1 MDWASEQLHVTQF
14 PKFLARRNMIIT
26 IVGIIMFSGAS
37 FWLENLQAFKIL
49 FLIGLI
55 SRLISLFLQLYL
67 FKKFP
72 STNSNLHHIDH
83 SEQKPEFNS
92 EMASIVKRILLPLT
106 LFRFGVNIA
115 SPFFLPFMTHEIK
128 LSTATYALLS
138 TVPLM
143 ARLFFLQNWARS
155 GTGLR
160 PFWGIQF
167 TSLGISI
174 LPGLW
179 ALWWDVPYLI
189 IYQLLSGLFW
199 SGMELCSTLM
209 VQNLARGQ
217 ARVIQGRM
225 LAMNTGF
232 TLLGTLVGGILLEQH
247 FSYQFVFTLS
257 TVLRIISAIWL
268 YLFIAR
274 YPRLAL
280 NKKTVGPY
288 LSVVLSIRPTLAN
301 TARFILGAR
310 PRRSR
315 T

>member
-1 MDWASEQLHVTQF
+1 MKELTTKYQTWFGRLSIIEGFFFALTVASSEAYGLYYYAKNDTSPLRIGLLTTLPLLFSAIGQLTIPKRITHERLRPAIIVLMLIQLVGLGLILSCAYHLSFWKLLIGSSLYWVGGQNASPLWMDWASEQLHVTQF

-128 LSTATYALLS
+128 LSTAT
-138 TVPLM
+138 
-143 ARLFFLQNWARS
+143 
-155 GTGLR
+155 
-160 PFWGIQF
+160 
-167 TSLGISI
+167 
-174 LPGLW
+174 
-179 ALWWDVPYLI
+179 
-189 IYQLLSGLFW
+189 
-199 SGMELCSTLM
+199 
-209 VQNLARGQ
+209 
-217 ARVIQGRM
+217 
-225 LAMNTGF
+225 
-232 TLLGTLVGGILLEQH
+232 
-247 FSYQFVFTLS
+247 
-257 TVLRIISAIWL
+257 
-268 YLFIAR
+268 
-274 YPRLAL
+274 
-280 NKKTVGPY
+280 
-288 LSVVLSIRPTLAN
+288 
-301 TARFILGAR
+301 
-310 PRRSR
+310 
-315 T
+315 